1 MGKLDIP
8 TMIHCFSGVI
18 LIIIRPVEVQEVQEY
33 VDFSSNIFS
42 LFEGLVYS
50 ISAFQERVR
59 RILKIGQINN
69 VRHNPTMNGR
79 ILGNSCNK
87 YLNFIADTGTQVA
100 IIPWSLN
107 ERNKLQIVPTDPDEP
122 EYKGVTGMKLTVV
135 GQTEMFI
142 KFKTMKTTK
151 FLRACEDEDNE
162 ILVDLETFVEWSII
176 PKCFPLLMNTEDLVR
191 NAKEADD
198 IPKKIVDIKEH
209 IGLWRTDIKFAL
221 LLL

>member
-1 MGKLDIP
+1 M
-8 TMIHCFSGVI
+8 
-18 LIIIRPVEVQEVQEY
+18 QED

-59 RILKIGQINN
+59 RILKIGWINN
-69 VRHNPTMNGR
+69 VRHDPTMKGR

-100 IIPWSLN
+100 IIPWFLN
-107 ERNKLQIVPTDPDEP
+107 DRNKLQIVPTDPDEP

-142 KFKTMKTTK
+142 KFKTMKV
-151 FLRACEDEDNE
+151 LRAIVCEDEANK

-198 IPKKIVDIKEH
+198 IPNKIVDIKEH